1 MSQEIRVCRESEV
14 LELLRRAGLSEDT
27 LKSELGEGGQA
38 FADGLYLLTRMRF
51 TPEESRG
58 YWNEI
63 VQHLEGLNLA
73 LGRDVGLRL
82 AVCDYFMNLHPRMR
96 EPVIVEVQVLLQKER
111 GALVD
116 ELTGLFNRRYFNDA
130 IHREVER
137 FKRFGQRFSLVM
149 LDVDHFKRFNDTYGH
164 LAGDDA
170 LQAVAGVLR
179 DTARSFDHVVR
190 YGGEEF
196 ALILPHTDTEQALAA
211 SERLRL
217 AVERRPVPVQD
228 QPVQLTVSLGV
239 ATFPEDAINA
249 RDLVGRADEA
259 LYDAKTTRNR
269 VCSYTEKNRQ
279 FPRAPLGLT
288 VRLDSTDRALVTVR
302 VLNISFGGMLCQ
314 SPEAIL
320 PATRVE
326 VMLDG
331 EYPGAADLRLCCRVV
346 RLERESE
353 NGPYELAL
361 SFEGIGEEIRRA
373 LVRLVELDQGQAD

>member
-1 MSQEIRVCRESEV
+1 
-14 LELLRRAGLSEDT
+14 
-27 LKSELGEGGQA
+27 
-38 FADGLYLLTRMRF
+38 
-51 TPEESRG
+51 
-58 YWNEI
+58 
-63 VQHLEGLNLA
+63 
-73 LGRDVGLRL
+73 
-82 AVCDYFMNLHPRMR
+82 
-96 EPVIVEVQVLLQKER
+96 
-111 GALVD
+111 
-116 ELTGLFNRRYFNDA
+116 
-130 IHREVER
+130 
-137 FKRFGQRFSLVM
+137 
-149 LDVDHFKRFNDTYGH
+149 
-164 LAGDDA
+164 
-170 LQAVAGVLR
+170 VAGVLR